1 MGNRFFVFNSKANTG
16 QSIQSSIEQKSVP
29 EANTGCW
36 NWVGAYDKDGY
47 GLVQVS
53 GKLRRAH
60 RVSYEV
66 YSGKTLSKDVCIMHS
81 CDNPSCVSPYHLSEG
96 NNKAN
101 QIDASKKGRHAH
113 QRLTKEQAGEIRKRY
128 LSGEGPMKLSR
139 EFKITCGYVINI
151 GKSKKWAHI

>member
-1 MGNRFFVFNSKANTG
+1 MKNKFFVFASKANAG
-16 QSIQSSIEQKSVP
+16 QSIKSSIEQKSVP

-47 GLVQVS
+47 GLVQVY

-66 YSGKTLSKDVCIMHS
+66 YSGKTLENSVWVIHS

-96 NNKAN
+96 NNSTN
-101 QIDASKKGRHAH
+101 QIDAAKKGRHAH
-113 QRLTKEQAGEIRKRY
+113 QRLTKEQASEIRKRY
-128 LSGEGPMKLSR
+128 LSGEGPTKLSR
-139 EFKITCGYVINI
+139 EFEITCGYVINI

>member
-1 MGNRFFVFNSKANTG
+1 MKNKFFVFPSKANVG
-16 QSIQSSIEQKSVP
+16 QSIKSSIEQKSVP

-36 NWVGAYDKDGY
+36 NWVGAYDKNGY

-66 YSGKTLSKDVCIMHS
+66 YSGKTLSKDICIMHS
-81 CDNPSCVSPYHLSEG
+81 CDNTSCVSPYHLSEG
-96 NNKAN
+96 NNSTN
-101 QIDASKKGRHAH
+101 QIDASKKGRHSH

-128 LSGEGPMKLSR
+128 LSGEGPMNLSR